1 MDEIRIENL
10 EVYCHHGV
18 LKEETVLGQKF
29 LVSLTLFT
37 DTRQAGK
44 SDDLSHSIDYA
55 SVAHFVEERMK
66 GKNYKLIEA
75 AAERLAEDILMA
87 FPLVE
92 RLRMELKKPWAP
104 ILLPLDTVCVCI
116 ERGWQT
122 VYLSVG
128 SNMGDKR
135 AHIEKA
141 VEGLKQ
147 DEKIRRLVV
156 SSLIETK
163 PYGYTE
169 QEDFLNGAIGLQ
181 TLYTPEELLD
191 KIHEI
196 EKEGGRERTL
206 HWGPRTIDLDIV
218 LYGDEVIQ
226 TDELTIPHREM
237 HLREFVL
244 SPLAELAPWAKHPVL
259 GYTVSELERKVR
271 STAND

>member
-75 AAERLAEDILMA
+75 AAECLAEDILMA

-259 GYTVSELERKVR
+259 GCTVSELERKVR